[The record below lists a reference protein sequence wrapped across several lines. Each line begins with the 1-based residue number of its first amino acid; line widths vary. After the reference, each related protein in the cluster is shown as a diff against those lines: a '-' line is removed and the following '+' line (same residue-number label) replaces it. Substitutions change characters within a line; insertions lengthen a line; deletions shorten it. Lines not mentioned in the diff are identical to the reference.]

1 MVWNRS
7 NGRKRSKKF
16 QRHLNYGEDCQCE
29 FDVPKD
35 FKCSCGWNS
44 NITLK
49 EHKAFQDFRVVS
61 KLGINGPLIM
71 TIHRRHKSQGIRG
84 SLRKPDSEFYTK

>member
-1 MVWNRS
+1 MEENEAK
-7 NGRKRSKKF
+7 NFKDI
-16 QRHLNYGEDCQCE
+16 YGEDCQCE